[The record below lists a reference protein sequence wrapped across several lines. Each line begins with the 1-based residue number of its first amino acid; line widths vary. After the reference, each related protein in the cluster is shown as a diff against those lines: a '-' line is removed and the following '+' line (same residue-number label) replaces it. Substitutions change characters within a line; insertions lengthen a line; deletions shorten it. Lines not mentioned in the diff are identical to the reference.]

1 MELDPDDAWTLVD
14 RGLTYPMMDREDDA
28 LADFSR
34 AIELDPLGAM
44 AYACRGLVCE
54 AMGRE
59 EDAAA
64 DYSRA
69 IELRPGFSDVLD
81 SLRSE
86 IPRR

>member
-1 MELDPDDAWTLVD
+1 
-14 RGLTYPMMDREDDA
+14 MDREEDA

-34 AIELDPLGAM
+34 AIELAPAGAT
-44 AYACRGLVCE
+44 AYLCRGLLYE
-54 AMGRE
+54 GTGRE

-69 IELRPGFSDVLD
+69 IELEPGFSDMLA

-86 IPRR
+86 ISRW